1 MNLLQTITE
10 NQIKSKNQSG
20 TTLPFLMQRLE
31 LSSEELKRE
40 LNILR
45 LDGKIIARNGL
56 NGRLV
61 FLKK

>member
-20 TTLPFLMQRLE
+20 TTLPFLMQKLE
-31 LSSEELKRE
+31 LSSQELKRE

-61 FLKK
+61 FLKR

>member
-20 TTLPFLMQRLE
+20 TTLPFLMQKLE
-31 LSSEELKRE
+31 LSSQELKRE

-45 LDGKIIARNGL
+45 LEGKIIARNGL

-61 FLKK
+61 FLKR

>member
-20 TTLPFLMQRLE
+20 TTLPFLMQRLDISFTE
-31 LSSEELKRE
+31 LRKE
-40 LNILR
+40 LNTLR
-45 LDGKIIARNGL
+45 LEGKIIARNGL

-61 FLKK
+61 FLKR

>member
-1 MNLLQTITE
+1 MNLIQTITE

-20 TTLPFLMQRLE
+20 TTLPFLMQKLE
-31 LSSEELKRE
+31 LSSQELKRE

-45 LDGKIIARNGL
+45 LEGKIIARNGL

>member
-61 FLKK
+61 FLKR

>member
-1 MNLLQTITE
+1 MNLLQIITE

-20 TTLPFLMQRLE
+20 TTLPFLMQRLK

-45 LDGKIIARNGL
+45 LEGKIIARNGL

-61 FLKK
+61 FLKR

>member
-45 LDGKIIARNGL
+45 LEGKIIARNGL

-61 FLKK
+61 FLKR

>member
-20 TTLPFLMQRLE
+20 TTLPFLMQKLE
-31 LSSEELKRE
+31 LSSQELKRE